1 LLADLFG
8 RADARAGELAR
19 IADQRGAAGTVCER
33 WAGAIE
39 N

>member
-19 IADQRGAAGTVCER
+19 IADERGAAGATCER
-33 WAGAIE
+33 WTEATSD
-39 N
+39 